1 MPIVY
6 DYLLTILYYKFK
18 LLILFL
24 KTFTAKNNTIKMY
37 VYSNL
42 FTVKVIIFDSI
53 FQYLY

>member
-1 MPIVY
+1 MPMVY
-6 DYLLTILYYKFK
+6 DYLLTIVCYKFK
-18 LLILFL
+18 LLILFS

-37 VYSNL
+37 MYSNV